1 MANVIHLLPDAVA
14 NQIAAGEVVQRPA
27 SVIKELTENSIDAGA
42 TNIKVVVRDAGR
54 SLIQVT
60 DNGCGM
66 SEYDARLAFERH
78 ATSKIS
84 QAIDLYSLQT
94 MGFRG
99 EALAAI
105 AAAAQVELFTR
116 KADSELGV
124 HIEIAGSKVTKQE
137 PIATNVG
144 SQFCVKNLFYNLPVR
159 RRFMK
164 SDTVEMRYI
173 NTEFLRVALAHP
185 DISISLTSN
194 SAPVYNFIGGNI
206 KQRVAAVAGKA
217 LSDKLLPVEA
227 ETSLVKISGFVGMPE
242 TARKGSADQYFF
254 INNRFMKHPYLQ
266 KAIVDAYKN
275 LIPENLTPAFYIYFT
290 IDPQQVD
297 VNNDPQK
304 IDVKLENEAAIWPIL
319 NAAVREC
326 LGKYNVMPSFD
337 FDTDSSIVIPTY
349 TEHKNPADAMS
360 YNPFEREK
368 EEQWIPE
375 DDDEV
380 KPTRTSF
387 GGGGFSGGGSSFSG
401 GGLLK
406 SKIGGWEQL
415 YPSRMNTPAEQPQT
429 IQSEHNSNDV
439 QLFSAEDLANLA
451 EDAVFIQFKGR
462 YIVTNTPV
470 GLIFIDQH
478 RAHERVLFNTL
489 ENGLKVSTFPSQR
502 LMFPEKVTIGAEDA
516 CVIEEM
522 SAELARVGL
531 EVQYEAEAG
540 LLSVSSIP
548 AIMQH
553 SDVHIIIRTFL
564 YDYKNGELDVQ
575 KDLMNYVMRTM
586 AAQSALP
593 YGRQMSQAEMKSLY
607 TKLFEGDSPQLTP
620 NGKRVYNIL
629 NVNDISAMF

>member
-78 ATSKIS
+78 ATSKIN

-116 KADSELGV
+116 KADQELGV
-124 HIEIAGSKVTKQE
+124 HIEIAGSKVMKQE
-137 PIATNVG
+137 PAATNVG

-194 SAPVYNFIGGNI
+194 NTLVYNFVGGNK

-254 INNRFMKHPYLQ
+254 VNNRFMKHPYLQ

-319 NAAVREC
+319 NAAVRDC

-349 TEHKNPADAMS
+349 VENKNTPPS

-368 EEQWIPE
+368 EEQWIP
-375 DDDEV
+375 DDEDEV
-380 KPTRTSF
+380 KPVRTSYSGGF
-387 GGGGFSGGGSSFSG
+387 GGGGFM
-401 GGLLK
+401 K

-415 YPSRMNTPAEQPQT
+415 YPSHMNAPDEPIVQSQT
-429 IQSEHNSNDV
+429 IPSEHNNEEA
-439 QLFSAEDLANLA
+439 QLFTADELAHLA
-451 EDAVFIQFKGR
+451 DDAVFIQFKGR
-462 YIVTNTPV
+462 YIVTNTPA

-478 RAHERVLFNTL
+478 RAHERVLYNTL

-531 EVQYEAEAG
+531 EVQYESESG

-620 NGKRVYNIL
+620 NGKRVYNFL
-629 NVNDISAMF
+629 NVSDINAMF